1 MQKFNK
7 AFAPSTAKPGLRRQ
21 EEAAGERRKER
32 GACEGVQR
40 QRWVGLVLAPRS
52 RLSWTAVAPIPVVG
66 VKRSP
71 WPLDN
76 MSSKI

>member
-32 GACEGVQR
+32 EACDGEGGQTVGGA
-40 QRWVGLVLAPRS
+40 GLSTAWS
-52 RLSWTAVAPIPVVG
+52 RLSWPAVAPAPVS
-66 VKRSP
+66 RSQEVS
-71 WPLDN
+71 
-76 MSSKI
+76 MAFG

>member
-32 GACEGVQR
+32 EACDGVQR
-40 QRWVGLVLAPRS
+40 AKVGGAGPSTEVKALMASSCPR
-52 RLSWTAVAPIPVVG
+52 PCC
-66 VKRSP
+66 RSQEVS
-71 WPLDN
+71 
-76 MSSKI
+76 MAFG